1 MKSSVCNQYYGTVLS
16 VKGGVVNDEVEIML
30 DSGNTRMTAI
40 ITSAASKSMGLETG
54 KNVVTIIKEEWVILM
69 KDTEGYRFSS
79 RNRFPGTVV
88 SVKESSVDTEVHMR
102 LVGGESLTAIVTSDA
117 AKSLDIKTGDNMTA
131 LIKAPMV
138 LVGAKEE

>member
-1 MKSSVCNQYYGTVLS
+1 MKSSASNQFYGTVLS
-16 VKGGVVNDEVEIML
+16 VKNGSVNDEVEILL
-30 DSGNTRMTAI
+30 DSGSTRVTAI
-40 ITSAASKSMGLETG
+40 ITSAACKSMALETG

-88 SVKESSVDTEVHMR
+88 SVKESSVETEVHMR

-117 AKSLDIKTGDNMTA
+117 AKSLDIKTGDKMTA
-131 LIKAPMV
+131 LVKAPMV
-138 LVGAKEE
+138 LIGVKE